1 MTDKSPE
8 GSPFE
13 AWAKLT
19 AASMGPFGQV
29 GMAWM
34 EAMSDLG
41 SEFLHLV
48 WERVEQ
54 DVATQHKLLHS
65 SSMEELRHAQAEFVQ
80 KAIDDYTAETGKIIE
95 MNAELTRR
103 LGLPKMD

>member
-1 MTDKSPE
+1 MTDKAFE

-34 EAMSDLG
+34 EAMSDVG
-41 SEFLHLV
+41 SEFLHFV
-48 WERVEQ
+48 SERVQQ
-54 DVATQHKLLHS
+54 DVATQHKLLHCTD
-65 SSMEELRHAQAEFVQ
+65 MEELRHVQAEFVQ
-80 KAIDDYTAETGKIIE
+80 KAIDDYTAETGKMVE
-95 MNAELTRR
+95 LNAGLMEK
-103 LGLPKMD
+103 LGLPGME